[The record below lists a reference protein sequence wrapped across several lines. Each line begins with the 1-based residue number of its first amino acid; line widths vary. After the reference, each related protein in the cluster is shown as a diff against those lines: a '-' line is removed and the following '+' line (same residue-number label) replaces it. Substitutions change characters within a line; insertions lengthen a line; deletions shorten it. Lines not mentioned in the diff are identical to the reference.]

1 MISTVQWMLEDM
13 ASLEKRRPHPSI
25 TLAREFE
32 VGKSRI
38 KAEGRISWLTDFIHK
53 RIIKLL
59 KWDGG
64 FDEYY
69 DKSDVNKAFRA
80 INETRQN
87 GHKWIKASDLY
98 RWLYEEIEDSMCPS
112 RAVLDELKTQY
123 ASLPL
128 LRSDEEVLSLLPVI
142 YRQIS
147 LKIESVD
154 VMDFKFSVG
163 SIIKRCIADAK

>member
-1 MISTVQWMLEDM
+1 MICTVQWILEDM
-13 ASLEKRRPHPSI
+13 APLEQRRPFPDMI
-25 TLAREFE
+25 VAREFE

-59 KWDGG
+59 KWDAG

-69 DKSDVNKAFRA
+69 DKSDVNKALRA

-98 RWLYEEIEDSMCPS
+98 RWLYEEIEDSRYPS
-112 RAVLDELKTQY
+112 KMVLDELNTRY
-123 ASLPL
+123 SSLPV
-128 LRSDEEVLSLLPVI
+128 LRSDVAVLALLPIV
-142 YRQIS
+142 YREIS
-147 LKIESVD
+147 LQIEFVNVKHFAPSI
-154 VMDFKFSVG
+154 G
-163 SIIKRCIADAK
+163 SIIKRCTADAK